1 MSKKLPPEEKL
12 RRIVERTRQWR
23 IKNPEKAREKSRKS
37 AAGYRARHRDH
48 VNAKNRTFLRQYH
61 KKHPHKKYQY
71 NYKLSEEDALRLYRL
86 ADTGPCELCGATGR
100 MHFDHNHAT
109 GKFRGLLCVRCNQGL
124 GRFRD
129 NADLLELAAKYVRER
144 G

>member
-1 MSKKLPPEEKL
+1 MEDAAKVVNINTQRVRKH
-12 RRIVERTRQWR
+12 RA
-23 IKNPEKAREKSRKS
+23 KNPAHVRDYTREQMREWRKNN
-37 AAGYRARHRDH
+37 RARANATNRVWLRKFHRE
-48 VNAKNRTFLRQYH
+48 N
-61 KKHPHKKYQY
+61 PHKKYQY
-71 NYKLSEEDALRLYRL
+71 NYKLSEADALRLYKL

-109 GKFRGLLCVRCNQGL
+109 GKFRGLLCVPCNQGL

-129 NADLLELAAKYVRER
+129 NADLLELAAKYIRER